1 MLQTSSRVFCGLLAL
16 SCSGST
22 LRPDVKPED
31 TRPESA
37 AVGTPAQAPL
47 LLQAGEVAELRV
59 GADGAAA
66 LRLATPIGNEQFVLI
81 VGSNRFGSGRAKS
94 FDYSLRR
101 GEGESAGPS
110 ELVTGCSLPGAVG
123 QAALSSSA
131 ASSSAAA
138 GVSSSAAS
146 PSASSPV
153 GPPPREGSSRTLFV
167 PTSEGAT
174 QIAVRA
180 VSVGPHAVVWAD
192 TTHPTTLDRDFAV
205 QFREDFERVILPRAR
220 QVFGAEPDLDG
231 NGSIQ
236 LVFSPLTHERSVAF
250 FTGCDLYEIEGCL
263 ATNHGEYLYLTPPDA
278 IDPPYNTPNAIKE
291 ILTHEVSHLIHFN
304 RKVLRG
310 GLSSWPDSIYMI
322 EGVGALAQDVTGFQ
336 AGNLYVTQAGLQ
348 GIEQFSL
355 ADVLWEGR
363 RHDAARDGV
372 LRGVSYLFL
381 RYLYDRGGGDGVAG
395 LSVEDRGGP
404 AFVRGL
410 IDSPRSMATALGE
423 ITRRTSADIAMDFF
437 TALAMSNR
445 EQDSGVA
452 PLNPCFAYL
461 PTVKDPITGKQRGA
475 DLFATFH
482 GVQMSGP
489 DVAPAPAPDGKVRA
503 GGVQYLALDASS
515 AARELSFTLWADP
528 ESTPRVRIGRWK

>member
-1 MLQTSSRVFCGLLAL
+1 MLQTSSRVLCGLLAL

-22 LRPDVKPED
+22 LRSDVKPEI

-37 AVGTPAQAPL
+37 AVGTPVQAPL
-47 LLQAGEVAELRV
+47 PLKAGEVAELPV

-66 LRLATPIGNEQFVLI
+66 LRLATPIGNERFVLI

-101 GEGESAGPS
+101 GEGESVGPS
-110 ELVTGCSLPGAVG
+110 ELLTGCALPGVDR
-123 QAALSSSA
+123 
-131 ASSSAAA
+131 AAA
-138 GVSSSAAS
+138 PSSEAPSPQ
-146 PSASSPV
+146 PSASEAPAPEPLLT
-153 GPPPREGSSRTLFV
+153 GAAPGEGSSRNLFV
-167 PTSEGAT
+167 PTSDGAT
-174 QIAVRA
+174 RIAVRA

-220 QVFGAEPDLDG
+220 QVFGTEPDLDG
-231 NGSIQ
+231 NGRIQ
-236 LVFSPLTHERSVAF
+236 LVFSPLTHDRSVAF
-250 FTGCDLYEIEGCL
+250 FTGCDLAEFEGCP
-263 ATNHGEYLYLTPPDA
+263 ASNHGEYLYLTPPDF

-291 ILTHEVSHLIHFN
+291 ILTHEVSHLLHFN

-348 GIEQFSL
+348 GIQQFSL
-355 ADVLWEGR
+355 ADVLFEGR

-395 LSVEDRGGP
+395 LAIEDRGGP
-404 AFVRGL
+404 NFVRGL
-410 IDSPRSMATALGE
+410 IDSPQSMAAALGE
-423 ITRRTSADIAMDFF
+423 STRRTNADIAMDFF

-482 GVQMSGP
+482 GMQMSGP
-489 DVAPAPAPDGKVRA
+489 EVALAADPDGKLRA

-515 AARELSFTLWADP
+515 EARELAFTLWADP
-528 ESTPRVRIGRWK
+528 ESTPRVRIGRWR